1 MKLTKEVQD
10 AIVKFV
16 IDSIE
21 THPNDLV
28 TFVTQHF
35 EISRPTTTRLINGML
50 QDGSIT
56 RANYNKGK
64 NPGYKL
70 ATKQFT
76 YSYSLVGE
84 QKLQEDRIYYSDI
97 MPHLLGTPSNVQQ
110 ILEYSAAEMINNAID
125 HSEGKVLYV
134 LLEANVKKICMMISD
149 DGVGIFNKIQRDL
162 DLQTPQQSILELC
175 KGKYT
180 SDPQAHTGEGI
191 FFTSRM
197 VDNFNILSYGLF
209 FSGHDGSDFIPKR
222 SERKGTNTLVP
233 LPSECRERKV
243 QYPAPQG
250 GTEARSPGYRTCPE
264 ELASFIIEHAS
275 GDGARGTTVF
285 LEVNLDTKKSAK
297 EVFDKFANPDVEPG
311 FFRTCIPVRLM
322 NIEGGQLLSRSQGKR
337 MMARVERFV
346 DVILDFNGVEM
357 IGQAFADEVFR
368 VFQSLHKEV
377 RIRSINTNESVANM
391 IKYVNASA
399 EVIRKKLS

>member
-16 IDSIE
+16 IDSVE

-28 TFVTQHF
+28 TFVSQHF

-125 HSEGKVLYV
+125 HSEGKVLDV
-134 LLEANVKKICMMISD
+134 LLETNVKKICMMVAD
-149 DGVGIFNKIQRDL
+149 DGVGIFNKIQREL

-197 VDNFNILSYGLF
+197 VDDFNILSYGLF
-209 FSGHDGSDFIPKR
+209 FSGHDGSDFI
-222 SERKGTNTLVP
+222 
-233 LPSECRERKV
+233 
-243 QYPAPQG
+243 
-250 GTEARSPGYRTCPE
+250 
-264 ELASFIIEHAS
+264 IEHAS
-275 GDGARGTTVF
+275 GDGAKGTTVF

-377 RIRSINTNESVANM
+377 RIRSINTNESIANM
-391 IKYVNASA
+391 IKHVNASA
-399 EVIRKKLS
+399 EVIRRKKSK